1 VSQVHNGGSVAE
13 KHGRR
18 RGPGRPDPDVPGL
31 PRAVRLAE
39 LGCDSWWDELGYRRC
54 STFTLKG
61 AFILTKLLQR
71 DAAQLRTVLLDLY
84 RTEKKDPQ
92 YITKFELET
101 ILRYMESSPE
111 EIADVQAR
119 MGRQWR

>member
-1 VSQVHNGGSVAE
+1 M
-13 KHGRR
+13 
-18 RGPGRPDPDVPGL
+18 PGL